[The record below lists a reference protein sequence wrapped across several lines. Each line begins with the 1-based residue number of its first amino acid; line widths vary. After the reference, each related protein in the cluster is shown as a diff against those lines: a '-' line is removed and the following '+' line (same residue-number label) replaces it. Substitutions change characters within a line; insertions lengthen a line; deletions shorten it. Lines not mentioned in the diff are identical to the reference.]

1 MKTIFEWDAGK
12 AIRNVRKHG
21 ISFETAVAVFSDPF
35 VLTTFERVENGELRW
50 QTFGMVG
57 SHVLVMVAHTTWEE
71 DQSGQTVEVIR
82 IISAREADRKE
93 RKRYEEDNRQVRS
106 GFGQPPATDAKTE
119 R

>member
-50 QTFGMVG
+50 QTF
-57 SHVLVMVAHTTWEE
+57 
-71 DQSGQTVEVIR
+71 
-82 IISAREADRKE
+82 
-93 RKRYEEDNRQVRS
+93 
-106 GFGQPPATDAKTE
+106 
-119 R
+119 